1 MYFTD
6 LRCDN
11 AGLLFFIFTFNSV
24 YLYLFRSDCFMNKY
38 EIVNEL
44 AKNKT
49 VEKIVRRYKTP
60 YRDDLSQYAYMW
72 LIEKGDENML
82 NELYSQKKINQYIS
96 GLIYRQ
102 IHSKFSYHAQQN
114 VKKIG
119 EPIIKQNKDGDTYE
133 ETLVYD
139 DTSPHQ
145 LQDEVDDYLN
155 SLSELDKEILWAQ
168 IIPKEKRTD
177 DIANIC
183 DRYHI
188 TNRKYIRIVPQIK
201 ENFKKHFTNFKTKN
215 KEKGKYNSTKVEM
228 SKYETGKVVKVFEN
242 LGECKLEL
250 VPKGF
255 KTTSIYACL
264 EQKQKQYLGYI
275 FRYID

>member
-1 MYFTD
+1 
-6 LRCDN
+6 
-11 AGLLFFIFTFNSV
+11 
-24 YLYLFRSDCFMNKY
+24 MNKY

-72 LIEKGDENML
+72 LIEKGDENLL

-114 VKKIG
+114 VKRIG
-119 EPIIKQNKDGDTYE
+119 EPIIKQNKDGEIYE
-133 ETLVYD
+133 ETLIYD
-139 DTSPHQ
+139 DTQPHQ

-155 SLSELDKEILWAQ
+155 SLSELDKELLWVQ

-188 TNRKYIRIVPQIK
+188 TKRKYIRIVPQIK
-201 ENFKKHFTNFKTKN
+201 ENFVKHFTNFKTKN
-215 KEKGKYNSTKVEM
+215 KEKGKYNATKIEM
-228 SKYETGKVVKVFEN
+228 INFKTGKVIKTFDN
-242 LGECKLEL
+242 FGECKLEL
-250 VPKGF
+250 APKGF
-255 KTTSIYACL
+255 KITSIYACL
-264 EQKQKQYLGYI
+264 ENKQKQYLGYI
-275 FRYID
+275 FRYIR

>member
-1 MYFTD
+1 M
-6 LRCDN
+6 
-11 AGLLFFIFTFNSV
+11 S
-24 YLYLFRSDCFMNKY
+24 KY
-38 EIVNEL
+38 EIIDEL

-96 GLIYRQ
+96 GLVYRQ

-114 VKKIG
+114 VKRIG
-119 EPIIKQNKDGDTYE
+119 EPIIKQNKDGETYE
-133 ETLVYD
+133 ETLIYD
-139 DTSPHQ
+139 DTQPHQ

-155 SLSELDKEILWAQ
+155 SLTEMDKEILWAQ
-168 IIPKEKRTD
+168 IIPKDRRTD

-188 TNRKYIRIVPQIK
+188 TNRKYIRIVPKIK
-201 ENFKKHFTNFKTKN
+201 ENFVKHFTNFKTKN

-228 SKYETGKVVKVFEN
+228 IKYDTGEVIKTFDN
-242 LGECKLEL
+242 FGECKLEL
-250 VPKGF
+250 EPKGF
-255 KTTSIYACL
+255 KITSIYACL
-264 EQKQKQYLGYI
+264 EQKQRQYLGYA
-275 FRYID
+275 FRYIR

>member
-1 MYFTD
+1 M
-6 LRCDN
+6 
-11 AGLLFFIFTFNSV
+11 S
-24 YLYLFRSDCFMNKY
+24 KY

-60 YRDDLSQYAYMW
+60 YRDDLCQYAYMW
-72 LIEKGDENML
+72 LIEKGDENLL
-82 NELYSQKKINQYIS
+82 NELCSQKKINQYIS

-114 VKKIG
+114 VKRIG
-119 EPIIKQNKDGDTYE
+119 EPIIKQNKDGDAYE

-139 DTSPHQ
+139 DTQPHQ
-145 LQDEVDDYLN
+145 LQDEVVDYLN
-155 SLSELDKEILWAQ
+155 SLSELDKELLWVQ

-183 DRYHI
+183 NRYKI
-188 TNRKYIRIVPQIK
+188 SKRKYIRIVPQIK
-201 ENFKKHFTNFKTKN
+201 EKFAKHFTNFNMKN
-215 KEKGKYNSTKVEM
+215 KEKGKYNSTKIEM
-228 SKYETGKVVKVFEN
+228 SKYDTGEVIKTFDN

-250 VPKGF
+250 VPKGY
-255 KTTSIYACL
+255 KITSIYACL
-264 EQKQKQYLGYI
+264 EQKQKQYLGYV
-275 FRYID
+275 FRYIR

>member
-1 MYFTD
+1 
-6 LRCDN
+6 
-11 AGLLFFIFTFNSV
+11 
-24 YLYLFRSDCFMNKY
+24 MNKY
-38 EIVNEL
+38 EIINEL

-72 LIEKGDENML
+72 LIEKGDENLL

-114 VKKIG
+114 VKRIG
-119 EPIIKQNKDGDTYE
+119 EPIIKQNKDGETYE

-139 DTSPHQ
+139 DTPSHE
-145 LQDEVDDYLN
+145 LENEVDSYLN
-155 SLSELDKEILWAQ
+155 SLTEMDKEILLLQ
-168 IIPKEKRTD
+168 IIPKDKRTD
-177 DIANIC
+177 DINNIC
-183 DRYHI
+183 NRYKI
-188 TNRKYIRIVPQIK
+188 TKRKYIRIVPQIK
-201 ENFKKHFTNFKTKN
+201 ENFAKHFTNYKIKN

-228 SKYETGKVVKVFEN
+228 SKYDTGEVIKTFDN
-242 LGECKLEL
+242 FGECKLEL

-255 KTTSIYACL
+255 KITSIYACL
-264 EQKQKQYLGYI
+264 EQKQKQYLGYA
-275 FRYID
+275 FRYIE